1 MIIDGT
7 HYFFISK
14 LTKSL
19 CDLNSGI
26 MSMSSKAKVWVLS
39 DALTVDLN
47 EDANL
52 LIGESKE
59 NRSCREG
66 CGE

>member
-1 MIIDGT
+1 
-7 HYFFISK
+7 
-14 LTKSL
+14 
-19 CDLNSGI
+19 
-26 MSMSSKAKVWVLS
+26 MSSKAKVWVLS
-39 DALTVDLN
+39 EALTVDLN